1 MEVQDKRSIEGEK
14 PEAPEVEIFGK
25 VAGFRPA
32 QNRILIR
39 RQQQTDDLGAGLI
52 RAQAYTEVS
61 ARGEVIA
68 VGAPYPETSP
78 FYVQLPPVGAVA
90 TFSKYAETK
99 EFDDQTRP
107 DEFAMPYA
115 HDIHGWHNAGR

>member
-1 MEVQDKRSIEGEK
+1 MEVTDSRAVSGNKE
-14 PEAPEVEIFGK
+14 EVAAVEVFGTL
-25 VAGFRPA
+25 AGFQPA

-39 RQQQTDDLGAGLI
+39 RQQQTEDLGGGLI

-68 VGAPYPETSP
+68 VGAAYPETSP
-78 FYVQLPPVGAVA
+78 FYVALPPVGAIA

-115 HDIHGWHNAGR
+115 HDIHGWHNV